1 MTSRNS
7 KVLTVQVAGYTLLE
21 LVVVLVLMGLLM
33 GVATPKV
40 IQLYRSVEF
49 SLEKDDI
56 LFQLSRLSFNVYKSG
71 RAFELQNLASED
83 NNTFITLPEGWEF
96 DALQSSN
103 ITFSPLGYCDGG
115 QARFVKQNRELI
127 VSLSAPS
134 CSPEVL

>member
-1 MTSRNS
+1 M
-7 KVLTVQVAGYTLLE
+7 QVAGYTLLE

>member
-7 KVLTVQVAGYTLLE
+7 KVFTVQAAGYTLLE

-71 RAFELQNLASED
+71 RSFELQSIASGG
-83 NNTFITLPEGWEF
+83 NGTFITLPEGWEF

-103 ITFSPLGYCDGG
+103 VTFSPLGYCDGG
-115 QARFVKQNRELI
+115 QARFVKQNRELV

-134 CSPEVL
+134 CLPEVL

>member
-1 MTSRNS
+1 MTSRSS
-7 KVLTVQVAGYTLLE
+7 KVFTVQVAGYTLLE

-71 RAFELQNLASED
+71 RGFELQSLASGGND
-83 NNTFITLPEGWEF
+83 KLITLPEGWEF

-115 QARFVKQNRELI
+115 QARFVKQNRELL

-134 CSPEVL
+134 CLPEVL